1 MTAVEEHSWKFAQCF
16 GDKSD
21 SEDITE
27 ADIISAVDFDQT
39 GDFLAT
45 GDKGGRIVIFE
56 RNTNKS
62 GCEYKFYTEFQSHE
76 PEFDC
81 LKSMEIEEKINKIK
95 WCRRQNPAHFL
106 LSTND
111 KTIKLWKV
119 FEKNLKVVAEG
130 DLDHDVAMTGSQ
142 SLRLP
147 KMARHDTIVA
157 AVPRKTYSNAHT
169 YHINSI
175 SINSDDETYL
185 SADDLRINLWNFG
198 ISEQSF
204 NIVDIKPTNMEEL
217 TEVITAAEFHPQHCN
232 LFMYSSSKGSIK
244 LADMRAASLCDQHAK
259 LYEDI
264 EDPSQKSFFSEII
277 ASISDVKFSNDGRYI
292 LARDYLTLKIWD
304 INMDN
309 KPVTTINIH
318 EKLRNRLCDLYEN
331 DSIFDKFECTFSGDG
346 RSVMTG
352 SYDNDFHIWDIEG
365 KTDITLQA
373 DKSAFRGRRSGSSKS
388 RLSRKPPRNDFG
400 NDYIDFNKKILHAS
414 WHPRE
419 NTIAVAATN
428 NLFIFAMATLD
439 TSNQQALLKTVILGL
454 IAGAAFSS
462 RLFSIVR
469 YESVI
474 HEFDPWFNYRTT
486 QMLVKDGFYEFW
498 NWFDPRAWYP
508 LGRVVGG
515 TVYPGLMVT
524 SAIIHNLLHFLNF
537 PVDIRNVC
545 VLLAP
550 VFSAAT
556 AYATYLLTC
565 EIKDSSAGLLA
576 AAFIGIAPGYISRSV
591 AGSYD
596 NEGIAI
602 FLLMF
607 TFYLWIKALKLGSAL
622 WAAAAAFFYFYM
634 VAAWGGYVF
643 IINLIPLHV
652 LVLMIMG
659 RFSTRVYV
667 SYSTFY
673 ILGTLMSM
681 QIPFVG
687 FQPTRTSEH
696 MAALG
701 VFGLCQILAF
711 VELVRSHVQEKQFQT
726 LLRIFVVF
734 TFVAGLAALTVLTM
748 SGFIAPWTGRFYSL
762 WDTGYAKIH
771 IPIIASVSEH
781 QPTAWPSFFFD
792 LEMLI
797 FLFPAGVYLCF
808 RQLRDEHVFIIVY
821 SVFASYFAG
830 VMVRLMLTL
839 TPVVCISAA
848 VALSTILDTYLDFN
862 TVESN
867 KPSTTSTPSTST
879 ESRSKHSSSS
889 KESEQPA
896 PKDSY
901 FGILNFDSRT
911 IVLTNFAIFL
921 IIFVWHCTWVTSNAY
936 SSPSIVLASRN
947 PDGSQHIIDDFRE
960 SYNWLRQNTKE
971 DAKIMSWWDY
981 GYQISGMADRPTLV
995 DNNTWNNTH
1004 IATVGRAMSSGEEDS
1019 YEIMKQHDVDYVL
1032 VIFGGLL
1039 GYSGDDINKYL
1050 WMIRIAE
1057 GVWPDKIKEA
1067 DYFTPTGDYRVDDQA
1082 SPAMKNSLMYKM
1094 SYYRFTEL
1102 FGPHAPV
1109 DRVRQQTLPKESPEL
1124 NVLEE
1129 AFTSEN
1135 WIVRIYKVKDFDNLG
1150 RLHKDVAQFEA
1161 GKKKRKAQRS
1171 SKSKARRKQREDS
1184 D

>member
-1 MTAVEEHSWKFAQCF
+1 
-16 GDKSD
+16 
-21 SEDITE
+21 
-27 ADIISAVDFDQT
+27 
-39 GDFLAT
+39 
-45 GDKGGRIVIFE
+45 
-56 RNTNKS
+56 
-62 GCEYKFYTEFQSHE
+62 
-76 PEFDC
+76 
-81 LKSMEIEEKINKIK
+81 
-95 WCRRQNPAHFL
+95 
-106 LSTND
+106 
-111 KTIKLWKV
+111 
-119 FEKNLKVVAEG
+119 
-130 DLDHDVAMTGSQ
+130 
-142 SLRLP
+142 
-147 KMARHDTIVA
+147 
-157 AVPRKTYSNAHT
+157 
-169 YHINSI
+169 
-175 SINSDDETYL
+175 
-185 SADDLRINLWNFG
+185 
-198 ISEQSF
+198 
-204 NIVDIKPTNMEEL
+204 
-217 TEVITAAEFHPQHCN
+217 
-232 LFMYSSSKGSIK
+232 
-244 LADMRAASLCDQHAK
+244 
-259 LYEDI
+259 
-264 EDPSQKSFFSEII
+264 
-277 ASISDVKFSNDGRYI
+277 
-292 LARDYLTLKIWD
+292 
-304 INMDN
+304 
-309 KPVTTINIH
+309 
-318 EKLRNRLCDLYEN
+318 
-331 DSIFDKFECTFSGDG
+331 
-346 RSVMTG
+346 
-352 SYDNDFHIWDIEG
+352 
-365 KTDITLQA
+365 
-373 DKSAFRGRRSGSSKS
+373 
-388 RLSRKPPRNDFG
+388 
-400 NDYIDFNKKILHAS
+400 
-414 WHPRE
+414 
-419 NTIAVAATN
+419 
-428 NLFIFAMATLD
+428 
-439 TSNQQALLKTVILGL
+439 
-454 IAGAAFSS
+454 
-462 RLFSIVR
+462 
-469 YESVI
+469 
-474 HEFDPWFNYRTT
+474 
-486 QMLVKDGFYEFW
+486 
-498 NWFDPRAWYP
+498 
-508 LGRVVGG
+508 
-515 TVYPGLMVT
+515 
-524 SAIIHNLLHFLNF
+524 
-537 PVDIRNVC
+537 
-545 VLLAP
+545 
-550 VFSAAT
+550 
-556 AYATYLLTC
+556 
-565 EIKDSSAGLLA
+565 
-576 AAFIGIAPGYISRSV
+576 
-591 AGSYD
+591 
-596 NEGIAI
+596 
-602 FLLMF
+602 
-607 TFYLWIKALKLGSAL
+607 
-622 WAAAAAFFYFYM
+622 
-634 VAAWGGYVF
+634 
-643 IINLIPLHV
+643 
-652 LVLMIMG
+652 MIMG

-711 VELVRSHVQEKQFQT
+711 VELVRGHVQEKQFQT

-862 TVESN
+862 TVESI

-889 KESEQPA
+889 KEPEQPA

-1124 NVLEE
+1124 NVVEE